1 MVCTLSAVLA
11 DVEPVSLDAGLEFSN
26 AELREELSI
35 IAFTETYLVP
45 KEYIYRVMKRSLL
58 SMKQSS
64 Y

>member
-1 MVCTLSAVLA
+1 MVYTLSAVLA
-11 DVEPVSLDAGLEFSN
+11 DVEPMPLDAGLEFSN

-35 IAFTETYLVP
+35 IVFPETDLVP
-45 KEYIYRVMKRSLL
+45 EDYIYRVMKRSLL

>member
-11 DVEPVSLDAGLEFSN
+11 DVEPVSLDAGLEISN

-35 IAFTETYLVP
+35 IAFPETDLVP
-45 KEYIYRVMKRSLL
+45 EDYIYRVVKRSLL

>member
-35 IAFTETYLVP
+35 IAFPETELVP
-45 KEYIYRVMKRSLL
+45 EECI
-58 SMKQSS
+58 
-64 Y
+64 